1 MFGVCKR
8 RRSLVV
14 SAGVFALALLGSLR
28 GELSH
33 RTPAAA
39 VLDLAPTSAEAT
51 PTPALVLV
59 RWPWPSAGSSRWH
72 GRLDAAKAATDG
84 GSRWCDL
91 PCASR
96 RRGDALRAPATS
108 HTVGDAL
115 QQSQC
120 AANPPSN
127 TRRARPLGGDA
138 AESTPQSPSPQ
149 SAPQRKIMRRPQRPA
164 GLPSH
169 SKIE

>member
-1 MFGVCKR
+1 LR
-8 RRSLVV
+8 RGTDEIPATKLSRPRWRLRT
-14 SAGVFALALLGSLR
+14 GPPRLAS
-28 GELSH
+28 GELSR

-127 TRRARPLGGDA
+127 TRRARPLGGI
-138 AESTPQSPSPQ
+138 TN
-149 SAPQRKIMRRPQRPA
+149 RR
-164 GLPSH
+164 G
-169 SKIE
+169 